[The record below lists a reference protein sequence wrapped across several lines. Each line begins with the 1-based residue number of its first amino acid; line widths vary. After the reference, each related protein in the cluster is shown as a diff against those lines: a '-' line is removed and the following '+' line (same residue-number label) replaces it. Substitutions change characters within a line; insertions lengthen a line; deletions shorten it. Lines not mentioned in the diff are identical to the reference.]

1 MDQNSRSRQVN
12 LFSIIEYYFLVVV
25 QIHVMIT
32 DGQGSNRKI
41 QPLRVQVQPKLIPQG
56 VTMEEIL

>member
-1 MDQNSRSRQVN
+1 MDQNSWARQVN
-12 LFSIIEYYFLVVV
+12 FFSIIEYYFLVVV
-25 QIHVMIT
+25 QIHVMVT

-41 QPLRVQVQPKLIPQG
+41 QPLQVQVQPKLIPEG